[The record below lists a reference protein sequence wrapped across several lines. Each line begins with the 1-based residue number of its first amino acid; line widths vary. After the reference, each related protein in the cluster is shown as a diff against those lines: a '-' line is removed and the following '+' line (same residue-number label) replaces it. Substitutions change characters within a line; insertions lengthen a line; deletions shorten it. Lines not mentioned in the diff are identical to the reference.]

1 MVGVS
6 RSRPA
11 PAQVRAESA
20 RVRNDGTCPVR
31 YRTGL
36 KTAPSAHGHR
46 PSLCRTA
53 SGMTDKPRTK
63 RESGGVLVLGGT
75 GGLGAAIV
83 RRLAT
88 DWEHLEFTFRPN
100 GARRRGIGRGTGDT
114 ARVQSHG
121 LDYLDEAALGA
132 VVRAVHHKSG
142 GLRAV
147 VERGGRPIDP
157 VWRFQLTPEQW
168 QSVVP
173 IELMGFIALVR
184 QVLPILRVTR
194 GSIVNVG
201 SVAELFVVVGDA
213 RRRTKAGGAE
223 VLCRAVAKEEA
234 PRCTREHG
242 GAGHHGRGIGKLVM
256 ETTYDGAVWEQSRR
270 RTPLRRFGLARTS
283 RRAVAFL
290 WFSEA
295 SFITGQTIIADG
307 GLHL

>member
-1 MVGVS
+1 
-6 RSRPA
+6 
-11 PAQVRAESA
+11 
-20 RVRNDGTCPVR
+20 
-31 YRTGL
+31 
-36 KTAPSAHGHR
+36 
-46 PSLCRTA
+46 
-53 SGMTDKPRTK
+53 MTDKPRTK

-88 DWEHLEFTFRPN
+88 DWEHLDFTFRPSAN
-100 GARRRGIGRGTGDT
+100 GAGAAKAEALVAELGDT
-114 ARVQSHG
+114 VRVQSHC

-132 VVRAVHHKSG
+132 VVREVHHKSG

-147 VERGGRPIDP
+147 VNAVGAHIPQQY
-157 VWRFQLTPEQW
+157 VSQLTPEQW

-173 IELMGFIALVR
+173 VELMGFIALVR

-201 SVAELFVVVGDA
+201 SVATHSFVVGDA
-213 RRRTKAGGAE
+213 LSAVPKAGAE
-223 VLCRAVAKEEA
+223 VLCRAVAKEEGRYGVRANTVA
-234 PRCTREHG
+234 PGIMEV
-242 GAGHHGRGIGKLVM
+242 GIGKRVM

-270 RTPLRRFGLARTS
+270 RTPLRRFGTGEDVAG
-283 RRAVAFL
+283 AVAFL
-290 WFSEA
+290 CSSEA